1 VSEPATGF
9 DLKRAQRL
17 VGVFAPV
24 TIIALTPLA
33 LASVA
38 NAFGAQWVVLA
49 VMVAL
54 VAGAGWVVTR
64 GEQAIARVGAA
75 AACLFISAVALL
87 LYYAVWT
94 YGLGDGISGLSVTTA
109 WIVILVWPWIVL
121 VVGGTVAARAGRYP
135 GNARVT
141 IWWIA
146 ALGAAG
152 VVFPIA
158 LWMASNGIGDDMSP
172 IVAFILPPVA
182 ACLWIGPAVLVG
194 GLTLA
199 RRGRGAV
206 VAPDAAAP
214 PAPEPPGPP
223 AEVTAT

>member
-1 VSEPATGF
+1 VSETATGF

-17 VGVFAPV
+17 VGVLAPV

-64 GEQAIARVGAA
+64 GESVIARAGAA
-75 AACLFISAVALL
+75 VACTFISAVALL
-87 LYYAVWT
+87 VCYAVWT
-94 YGLGDGISGLSVTTA
+94 YGLGDGINGLSVTTA
-109 WIVILVWPWIVL
+109 WLVILVWPWLVL
-121 VVGGTVAARAGRYP
+121 VVGGTIAARAGRYP

-141 IWWIA
+141 IWWIL

-152 VVFPIA
+152 LVYPVA
-158 LWMASNGIGDDMSP
+158 LWMAANGIGDDMSP
-172 IVAFILPPVA
+172 IVTFILPPVA
-182 ACLWIGPAVLVG
+182 ACLWAGPALLVG

-199 RRGRGAV
+199 RGGKG
-206 VAPDAAAP
+206 AP
-214 PAPEPPGPP
+214 PAGASEQPAPPT
-223 AEVTAT
+223 EVTAT